1 MDMLEEKRNI
11 YELMK
16 AIAEERKILSQN
28 YFELK
33 EKLSRLENARE
44 EPTST
49 APVQTIK
56 KNTSFQIE
64 KESQR
69 DSYFRNNKSSHFIP
83 FEKVSISIVNILK
96 KSDIPMSNSQLL
108 ESLKE
113 EYGIR
118 VSYSNLT
125 SNILPKMNED
135 KSIAVEKAYRGYWQ
149 YRK

>member
-1 MDMLEEKRNI
+1 MDMLEEKRYI

-33 EKLSRLENARE
+33 EKLSRLENAQE

-118 VSYSNLT
+118 ISYSNLT